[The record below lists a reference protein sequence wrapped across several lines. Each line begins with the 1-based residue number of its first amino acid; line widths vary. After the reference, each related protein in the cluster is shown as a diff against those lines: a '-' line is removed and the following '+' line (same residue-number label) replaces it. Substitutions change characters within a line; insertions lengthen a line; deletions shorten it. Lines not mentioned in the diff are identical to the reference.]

1 MLLRAKLM
9 AYKLVP
15 TKQFMKILK
24 TQPQSLENQI
34 KKTLKLLQENPSHPS
49 LRSRKFQSIEGVWE
63 SSINMKYRIL
73 WEYGVEKPG
82 TIVLLVIGDHSIL

>member
-1 MLLRAKLM
+1 MLLRAKRM
-9 AYKLVP
+9 TYKLLP
-15 TKQFMKILK
+15 TKQFIKILK

-34 KKTLKLLQENPSHPS
+34 KKTLRLLQENPAHPS
-49 LRSRKFQSIEGVWE
+49 LRSRKYQSIEGVWE

-73 WEYGVEKPG
+73 WQYGEEKTD